1 MKGLLRN
8 RWVVTS
14 VLALLAAGGALLL
27 SAIPVFQNL
36 ELRTIDA
43 RFALRGPLVYPDTLI
58 AVVAVD
64 DEAFASV
71 PGTWPYPRSYFAR
84 AVRNLKEAGA
94 RLIVLDIEFTE
105 PSGTRPEE
113 DAEFAQAVREAG
125 NVVLAAKVVY
135 DQGPRGIVS
144 SYVLKPFDLLSRAA
158 SRMGIVN
165 YDHDPDGFLRRY
177 LLFVSAQK
185 KTWYSLGVQ
194 VLSLLE
200 GVPPGKLEPDNARE
214 LVVGSRR
221 IKKHG
226 VNTML
231 INFRGPAGT
240 FPTYS
245 LADVL
250 DDAEFQL
257 RGDADV
263 DYMELFKR
271 TGKDALQSLDFGE
284 NPFRG
289 KIVLI
294 GASAEE
300 LGDNKL
306 TPFFEFGGR
315 RLKMPGVEM
324 HANAI
329 DTMLR
334 GDYLACMPFG
344 AQVALLLGLALLAG
358 LVALLARPMFGL
370 VAVALLVTAVA
381 GFGLYL
387 FVNARV
393 IMPLVA
399 PILSIG
405 ASYIAKTVHLVA
417 AERRA
422 KRFYRQTFQHYV
434 ARSVVDKMLEGGE
447 LPKFGGERK
456 ELTVLF
462 SDIRG
467 FTRYVEHHQPE
478 EIVHNLSQYFTLMVE
493 VIFRHDGTL
502 DKFVGDQIMA
512 LFGAPYYFADHAERA
527 CRTAVEMVKELRTLQ
542 KRWSDTRCEYFQMG
556 IGINTGQMIVGN
568 LGSAQL
574 FDYTVIGD
582 EVNLA
587 SRLEGANKFYQTTII
602 IGERTY
608 RQVGAK
614 AIVRELDIV
623 RVVGKSKPVRIYE
636 LRGMDRV
643 PWIEQDLIIDTYTRG
658 LNAYRQRQWY
668 QALKEFRRVLRYFP
682 SDGPSRLYT
691 KRCLDC
697 IQNPPLQDWDGVYD
711 FREK

>member
-8 RWVVTS
+8 QWFVS
-14 VLALLAAGGALLL
+14 ALLAVGATLLVL
-27 SAIPVFQNL
+27 LFGRIPVLVQL
-36 ELRTIDA
+36 ELRTVDA
-43 RFALRGPLVYPDTLI
+43 RFALRGPLVFPDTLVAI
-58 AVVAVD
+58 VAVD
-64 DEAFASV
+64 DEAFATI
-71 PGTWPYPRSYFAR
+71 PGKWPYPRSYFAR
-84 AVRNLKEAGA
+84 AIRNLKAAGA
-94 RLIVLDIEFTE
+94 RLIVLDIEFSE
-105 PSGTRPEE
+105 PSTSRPEE
-113 DAEFAQAVREAG
+113 DAALVQAVREAG
-125 NVVLAAKVVY
+125 NVVVPAKVVF
-135 DQGPRGIVS
+135 DTGPQGIVS
-144 SYVLKPFDLLSRAA
+144 SYVMKPFEALYAA
-158 SRMGIVN
+158 AARTGIVN

-177 LLFVSAQK
+177 LLFLPAQK
-185 KTWYSLGVQ
+185 KVWYSLGVQ
-194 VLSLLE
+194 AVSMLQ
-200 GVPPGKLEPDNARE
+200 GVAPHEIDVSGADE
-214 LVVGSRR
+214 LRIGNRR
-221 IKKHG
+221 VRKHEFQ
-226 VNTML
+226 TML

-257 RGDADV
+257 LGDADV

-271 TGKDALQSLDFGE
+271 RGAHGQVGLDFGE
-284 NPFRG
+284 SPFQG
-289 KIVLI
+289 KIVLM

-300 LGDNKL
+300 LGDNKP
-306 TPFFEFGGR
+306 TPFFEFAGR
-315 RLKMPGVEM
+315 RQKMPGVEM

-334 GDYLACMPFG
+334 GDYLRTLPHYVEM
-344 AQVALLLGLALLAG
+344 VLLLCLSLGAAAIARLLKPTLG
-358 LVALLARPMFGL
+358 LVVMTLLGGL
-370 VAVALLVTAVA
+370 VSAA
-381 GFGLYL
+381 GLYL
-387 FVNARV
+387 FVSARLIV
-393 IMPLVA
+393 PLVM
-399 PILSIG
+399 PIL
-405 ASYIAKTVHLVA
+405 ALAVSYIANTVHLATV
-417 AERRA
+417 ERRA

-434 ARSVVDKMLEGGE
+434 ARSIVDKMLESGE

-456 ELTVLF
+456 VLTVLF

-478 EIVHNLSQYFTLMVE
+478 EIVHNLSEYFTRMVN
-493 VIFRHDGTL
+493 VIFRYAGTL

-527 CRTAVEMVKELRTLQ
+527 CRTAVDMVKELRALQ
-542 KRWSDTRCEYFQMG
+542 KQWSDARCEYFQMG
-556 IGINTGQMIVGN
+556 VGINTGQMIVGN

-602 IGERTY
+602 IGESTY
-608 RQVGAK
+608 RQVGSK
-614 AIVRELDIV
+614 AIVRELDVV
-623 RVVGKSKPVRIYE
+623 RVVGKRKPVRIYE
-636 LRGMDRV
+636 LRGMDSV
-643 PWIEQDLIIDTYTRG
+643 PWIEQDLIIDAYTRG
-658 LNAYRQRQWY
+658 LEAYRQRQWY

-697 IQNPPLQDWDGVYD
+697 IQNPPGEDWDFVHD

>member
-1 MKGLLRN
+1 MERFLKSRWTVCLLL
-8 RWVVTS
+8 S
-14 VLALLAAGGALLL
+14 VLAAVVALVLGQ
-27 SAIPVFQNL
+27 IPVFQNL
-36 ELRTIDA
+36 ELRTVDA
-43 RFALRGPLVYPDTLI
+43 RFALRGPLAAPDTLI
-58 AVVAVD
+58 TIVAVD

-71 PGTWPYPRSYFAR
+71 PGKWPYPRSYFAR
-84 AVRNLKEAGA
+84 AVRNLRDAGA

-105 PSGTRPEE
+105 PSVANPED
-113 DAEFAQAVREAG
+113 DAALVRAVREAG

-135 DQGPRGIVS
+135 DQGPHGVLS
-144 SYVLKPFDLLSRAA
+144 SYVLKPFDGLLGAA
-158 SRMGIVN
+158 SRIGIVN

-177 LLFVSAQK
+177 LLFAPAQNA
-185 KTWYSLGVQ
+185 TWYSLGVQ
-194 VLSLLE
+194 VVGLVE
-200 GVPPGKLEPDNARE
+200 GAPVTSFDPNGTQE
-214 LVVGSRR
+214 LVVGKRR
-221 IKKHG
+221 IRKHDAH
-226 VNTML
+226 TML

-271 TGKDALQSLDFGE
+271 KERHVQQPLEFGE
-284 NPFRG
+284 SPFQD

-300 LGDNKL
+300 LGDNKP

-315 RLKMPGVEM
+315 RQKMPGVEV

-334 GDYLACMPFG
+334 GDFLTALPSGVWIALVMAISLLA
-344 AQVALLLGLALLAG
+344 ALVARLLKPTWGLAMIVLMLG
-358 LVALLARPMFGL
+358 SLSGTSF
-370 VAVALLVTAVA
+370 
-381 GFGLYL
+381 YL
-387 FVNARV
+387 FVKARLIV
-393 IMPLVA
+393 PLVT
-399 PILSIG
+399 PIL
-405 ASYIAKTVHLVA
+405 ALATSYIANTVHVA
-417 AERRA
+417 TAERRA

-434 ARSVVDKMLEGGE
+434 ARSIVDKMLESGE

-478 EIVHNLSQYFTLMVE
+478 EIVQRLSQYFTVMVD
-493 VIFRHDGTL
+493 VIFRYDGTL

-512 LFGAPYYFADHAERA
+512 LFGAPFYFADHAERA
-527 CRTAVEMVKELRTLQ
+527 CRTALEMVKELRELQ
-542 KRWSDTRCEYFQMG
+542 KRWSAARHEYFQMG
-556 IGINTGQMIVGN
+556 VGINTGQMIVGN

-582 EVNLA
+582 DVNLA

-602 IGERTY
+602 IGENTY

-614 AIVRELDIV
+614 AIVRELDVV
-623 RVVGKSKPVRIYE
+623 RVMGKKKPVRIYE
-636 LRGMDRV
+636 LRGMDSV
-643 PWIEQDLIIDTYTRG
+643 AWIEQELIIDAYTRG
-658 LNAYRQRQWY
+658 LAAYRQRQWY

-691 KRCLDC
+691 RRCLQC
-697 IQNPPLQDWDGVYD
+697 IQNPPGEDWDYVHD